1 MEKYLREPL
10 NSLTH
15 LIGAFLS
22 LIALILMLEKA
33 LALNSSTLSLVSVTI
48 FGVSLILLYSTS
60 SIYHLI
66 IGNPKVIAFF
76 RRLDH
81 SMIFILICGSYMPF
95 YLILLQGKDRIIL
108 TTIIITLTIAGI
120 LFKMFWFNCPRW
132 LSTALYIGMGW
143 IALFSFP
150 LYKVISLYA
159 FLWLL
164 LGGIFYT
171 IGGIIYGLKPK
182 TLKLGRFGHHEIFHI
197 FIIVG
202 SLCHFISVFYYVL
215 I

>member
-1 MEKYLREPL
+1 
-10 NSLTH
+10 
-15 LIGAFLS
+15 
-22 LIALILMLEKA
+22 
-33 LALNSSTLSLVSVTI
+33 
-48 FGVSLILLYSTS
+48 
-60 SIYHLI
+60 
-66 IGNPKVIAFF
+66 
-76 RRLDH
+76 
-81 SMIFILICGSYMPF
+81 MPF

-132 LSTALYIGMGW
+132 LSTAHYIGMGW

-164 LGGIFYT
+164 LGGMFYT

>member
-15 LIGAFLS
+15 MLGAFLS
-22 LIALILMLEKA
+22 LIALILMLIKA
-33 LALNSSTLSLVSVTI
+33 ITLNSPILSLVSVVI

-60 SIYHLI
+60 SIYHLVIGSPKI
-66 IGNPKVIAFF
+66 ISFF

-81 SMIFILICGSYMPF
+81 SMIFVLIGGSYMPF
-95 YLILLQGKDRIIL
+95 YLILLQGKNRIIF
-108 TTIIITLTIAGI
+108 TAIIATLTIAGV
-120 LFKMFWFNCPRW
+120 LFKMLWFNCPRW
-132 LSTALYIGMGW
+132 LSTSLYIGMGW

-150 LYKVISLYA
+150 LYSVISFNA

-171 IGGIIYGLKPK
+171 IGGVIYGIKPK
-182 TLKLGRFGHHEIFHI
+182 ILKFKHFGYHEIFHI

-202 SLCHFISVFYYVL
+202 SMCHFISVFCYVL

>member
-15 LIGAFLS
+15 MFGAFLS
-22 LIALILMLEKA
+22 LIALTLMLIKA
-33 LALNSSTLSLVSVTI
+33 ITLNSPILSLVAVII

-60 SIYHLI
+60 SIYHLV
-66 IGNPKVIAFF
+66 IGSPKVISFF

-81 SMIFILICGSYMPF
+81 SMIFILIGGSYMPF
-95 YLILLQGKDRIIL
+95 YLILLQGKDRIIF
-108 TTIIITLTIAGI
+108 TTIIGTLTILGV
-120 LFKMFWFNCPRW
+120 LFKMLWFKCPRW
-132 LSTALYIGMGW
+132 LSTSLYIGMGW

-150 LYKVISLYA
+150 LYSVISAKA
-159 FLWLL
+159 FFWLL

-171 IGGIIYGLKPK
+171 IGGIIYGIKPK
-182 TLKLGRFGHHEIFHI
+182 ILKFKHLGYHEIFHI

-202 SLCHFISVFYYVL
+202 SFCHFISVFYYVL

>member
-22 LIALILMLEKA
+22 LIALVLMLEKA
-33 LALNSSTLSLVSVTI
+33 LALNSSTLSLV
-48 FGVSLILLYSTS
+48 
-60 SIYHLI
+60 
-66 IGNPKVIAFF
+66 
-76 RRLDH
+76 
-81 SMIFILICGSYMPF
+81 CGSYMPF

>member
-1 MEKYLREPL
+1 
-10 NSLTH
+10 
-15 LIGAFLS
+15 
-22 LIALILMLEKA
+22 
-33 LALNSSTLSLVSVTI
+33 
-48 FGVSLILLYSTS
+48 
-60 SIYHLI
+60 
-66 IGNPKVIAFF
+66 
-76 RRLDH
+76 
-81 SMIFILICGSYMPF
+81 
-95 YLILLQGKDRIIL
+95 
-108 TTIIITLTIAGI
+108 
-120 LFKMFWFNCPRW
+120 MFWFNCPRW

>member
-1 MEKYLREPL
+1 MEKDLREPL

-22 LIALILMLEKA
+22 LIALVLMLEKA

-95 YLILLQGKDRIIL
+95 
-108 TTIIITLTIAGI
+108 
-120 LFKMFWFNCPRW
+120 N
-132 LSTALYIGMGW
+132 
-143 IALFSFP
+143 SFTRKRQNNP
-150 LYKVISLYA
+150 NYNNNY
-159 FLWLL
+159 
-164 LGGIFYT
+164 
-171 IGGIIYGLKPK
+171 PNHC
-182 TLKLGRFGHHEIFHI
+182 RN
-197 FIIVG
+197 FI
-202 SLCHFISVFYYVL
+202 
-215 I
+215 